1 VVLAVGK
8 PCALRGGFR
17 FLRKATDNAT
27 ALESA
32 AVIVCAVGEMP
43 SCPASHFLQP
53 PAQTCHRQL
62 CRRDG
67 RAFCPPIFSF
77 TKEKQKKRKRGERT
91 MAIYHLEA
99 KVVSRGAGRSAV
111 AASAYLSCSRLYN
124 DYDGIQHDYT
134 KKQGLVWQE
143 VFLPE
148 YAPQEWKDR
157 EQLWNAVEEVET
169 AKDSRLA
176 REFVVALPIELSRT
190 EQIELLLEFIQGQFV
205 ADGMCADAAIHDT
218 DGHNPHAHILL
229 TVRPLDERGK
239 WQYKTEK
246 EYLCMRNGE
255 ERGFTAAEFRTAQN
269 EGWEKQ
275 YPYKVGNKKVYMT
288 PSTAEAQ
295 GLVRADKH
303 PKSTRYGRQNPISER
318 WNSEEQLLTWR
329 AAWADVTNRHLE
341 RAGRE
346 ERIDHRS
353 NAARGLDEIPTIHE
367 GVAAQA
373 LERKEIISD
382 RCEINRQIRADN
394 ALLRELK
401 TEIKKLAAL
410 VVRTVPAIAEG
421 LEKLRSRVLIF
432 CYQLRHIGVGKYNLG
447 NRVKAVKPELE
458 RYAGL
463 VQQIKEKSEERK
475 KLLAEKKKTQFYQIP
490 KLHDFTRRITELT
503 EEIEELKTEKNFL
516 LRSLNCADDADI
528 SDVKKEIATLEIALK
543 KLDEQEVKYATELED
558 AMKQYAELNAQ
569 VADMDAVELKDA
581 RLNIRPDR
589 ERSAADRIK
598 AAYGEKYDPVMMHD
612 SKRDV
617 ANLLNEETGARSVRN
632 LLRQTQKMQQMQ
644 QRREPKRHER
654 ER

>member
-1 VVLAVGK
+1 
-8 PCALRGGFR
+8 
-17 FLRKATDNAT
+17 
-27 ALESA
+27 
-32 AVIVCAVGEMP
+32 
-43 SCPASHFLQP
+43 
-53 PAQTCHRQL
+53 
-62 CRRDG
+62 
-67 RAFCPPIFSF
+67 
-77 TKEKQKKRKRGERT
+77 

-143 VFLPE
+143 VFLPAM
-148 YAPQEWKDR
+148 APPEWKDR

-169 AKDSRLA
+169 SKDSRLA
-176 REFVVALPIELSRT
+176 REFVVALPIELNR
-190 EQIELLLEFIQGQFV
+190 ENQIELLREFIREQFV
-205 ADGMCADAAIHDT
+205 SDGMCADAAIHDT

-246 EYLCMRNGE
+246 EYLCMKNGE

-269 EGWEKQ
+269 GGWEKQ
-275 YPYKVGNKKVYMT
+275 YPYKVGKKKVYMT
-288 PSTAEAQ
+288 PSAADAQ

-318 WNSEEQLLTWR
+318 WNSEEQLVEWR
-329 AAWADVTNRHLE
+329 KEWADVTNRYLE

-373 LERKEIISD
+373 LERKGIISD
-382 RCEINRQIRADN
+382 RCEINRQIKADS

-401 TEIKKLAAL
+401 AEVKKLAAL
-410 VVRTVPAIAEG
+410 VSRTVPAIAEG

-432 CYQLRHIGVGKYNLG
+432 CYQLRHIGVGKYNLD